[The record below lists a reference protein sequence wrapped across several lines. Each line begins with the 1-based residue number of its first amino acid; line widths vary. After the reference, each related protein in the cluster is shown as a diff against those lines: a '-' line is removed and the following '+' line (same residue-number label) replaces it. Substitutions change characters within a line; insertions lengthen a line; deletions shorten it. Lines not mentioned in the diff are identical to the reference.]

1 MNENTIKTYAV
12 NINYTDNCA
21 VVMVIKQGNDY
32 QVEHCIADGTGK
44 CIKHIKTTYA
54 PISECE
60 IYAALTTYANRHI
73 RPYDV
78 FKNFKVDL
86 PNVKFRKTYETEF
99 FKCSNL
105 GYVNMDTVYD
115 DKGEIKYIIHGRVI
129 ATNFDDM
136 LEVVGTIEKDYDYY
150 TFDSYIVNG
159 QSIIV
164 NRYSETY

>member
-1 MNENTIKTYAV
+1 MSENTIKTYAV
-12 NINYTDNCA
+12 NINQTDCA

-44 CIKHIKTTYA
+44 CIRRIKTTYA

-78 FKNFKVDL
+78 FHKFNVDL

-105 GYVNMDTVYD
+105 GYVNMDTEYD
-115 DKGEIKYIIHGRVI
+115 DKGGIKYIIHGRVI

-136 LEVVGTIEKDYDYY
+136 LEVVGTIEKDYNYY

-164 NRYSETY
+164 NRYSENY

>member
-1 MNENTIKTYAV
+1 
-12 NINYTDNCA
+12 
-21 VVMVIKQGNDY
+21 
-32 QVEHCIADGTGK
+32 
-44 CIKHIKTTYA
+44 
-54 PISECE
+54 
-60 IYAALTTYANRHI
+60 
-73 RPYDV
+73 
-78 FKNFKVDL
+78 
-86 PNVKFRKTYETEF
+86 
-99 FKCSNL
+99 
-105 GYVNMDTVYD
+105 MDTVYD